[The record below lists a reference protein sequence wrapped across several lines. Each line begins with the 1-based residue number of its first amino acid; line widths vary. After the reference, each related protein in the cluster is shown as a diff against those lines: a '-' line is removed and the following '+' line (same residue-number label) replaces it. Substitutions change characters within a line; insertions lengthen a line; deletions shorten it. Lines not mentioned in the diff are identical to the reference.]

1 MNRIAP
7 VSGGVARDDW
17 IDWRRFTPAR
27 IALGHAGASLPTSEV
42 LALEVAH
49 AQARDAVHHPLS
61 TATLM
66 EALGPEA
73 LLVASAAPDRAT
85 YLRRPDLG
93 RRLAEGTALPRA
105 DCDVAFVLG
114 DGLSPAAVEAHG
126 PALLT
131 EARTLLWADGFVV
144 GPPIVA
150 VQARVALGDA
160 IAAAMGAR
168 AVAMLIGERP
178 GLSSPA
184 SLGVYLTW
192 APMPG
197 RSTDADRNCISNV
210 WAEGQS
216 VAEAARRL
224 AWLLH
229 AARARG
235 VSGVALKDESGTDNQ
250 PPVSFEAASAHE
262 PIRGQ

>member
-7 VSGGVARDDW
+7 VSGGVVRDDW

-27 IALGHAGASLPTSEV
+27 IALGRVGASLPTAEV

-49 AQARDAVHHPLS
+49 AQARDAVHHPLD
-61 TATLM
+61 AAALRA
-66 EALGPEA
+66 ALGPDA
-73 LLVASAAPDRAT
+73 LLVASAAPDRAN

-93 RRLAEGTALPRA
+93 RKLAEGTVLPRIA
-105 DCDVAFVLG
+105 CDVAFVLG

-131 EARTLLWADGFVV
+131 EARALLRTDGFLV
-144 GPPIVA
+144 GPPVVA

-192 APMPG
+192 APVPG

-229 AARARG
+229 AARIRG
-235 VSGVALKDESGTDNQ
+235 RSGVALKDESGPERQ
-250 PPVSFEAASAHE
+250 SLP
-262 PIRGQ
+262 G